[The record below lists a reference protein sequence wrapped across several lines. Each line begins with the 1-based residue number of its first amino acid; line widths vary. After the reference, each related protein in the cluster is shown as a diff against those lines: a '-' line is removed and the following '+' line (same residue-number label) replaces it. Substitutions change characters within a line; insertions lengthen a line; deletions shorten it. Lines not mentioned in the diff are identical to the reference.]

1 MDAGLKLTGHIL
13 VALLAGGGN
22 VLLENGRGRIGSS
35 SDLVGAMAIGAGC
48 GSEIAFL
55 QDGLAVDALHEE
67 RNDPRPGDPFLG
79 DYLRIGMA
87 VGTGFVNLRAMGR
100 RHRVAVRFDGVG
112 RVARG
117 AGRQVPSFLPAAT
130 GMNAGRHLLCLA
142 AMARSA
148 DDVAIC
154 GYLLDPVTAM
164 TGDAIGAG
172 AAATQLG
179 MSVLRTLLMGLEMAC
194 AATDRHGRFGVRPF

>member
-1 MDAGLKLTGHIL
+1 M
-13 VALLAGGGN
+13 
-22 VLLENGRGRIGSS
+22 
-35 SDLVGAMAIGAGC
+35 
-48 GSEIAFL
+48 
-55 QDGLAVDALHEE
+55 
-67 RNDPRPGDPFLG
+67 
-79 DYLRIGMA
+79 
-87 VGTGFVNLRAMGR
+87 
-100 RHRVAVRFDGVG
+100 RFDGVG

-117 AGRQVPSFLPAAT
+117 AGRQVPSSLPTAT

-172 AAATQLG
+172 AAATHLG